1 MRGTFL
7 NQCLTSCINAQYEQQ
22 KFTCTYILFK
32 KLLLSFTKTD
42 LRGSLNKSCLYLQH
56 CVCCRD
62 QKPDQGPRKVYCTNS
77 NSSRTPGSV
86 PGCKTDPAWRT
97 GNESLIPPTFDLP
110 WPLPFTQRAILFFSC
125 TVPLFPIHPIS
136 SPHSSR
142 RENKEEK
149 TQLSMFTPLKTDAS
163 CSRSNEVAAPSSI
176 SDLTSFYFPTIY

>member
-1 MRGTFL
+1 MESIRNFVQKHKKKTPTPNFLKGSMRGKFL
-7 NQCLTSCINAQYEQQ
+7 NQCHTSCINAQYEQQ

-42 LRGSLNKSCLYLQH
+42 LRGSSNKSCLYLQH

-110 WPLPFTQRAILFFSC
+110 WPLPFTQQAILFFSC
-125 TVPLFPIHPIS
+125 TLFPYSLFIPSLLLI
-136 SPHSSR
+136 
-142 RENKEEK
+142 
-149 TQLSMFTPLKTDAS
+149 PLGQK
-163 CSRSNEVAAPSSI
+163 
-176 SDLTSFYFPTIY
+176 